1 MNERERGVREV
12 GSLAYRS
19 HEHSE
24 HSSHAESHHARYDG
38 LAETRLHQLVQL
50 LSSVSRIILSSQ
62 GLSSER
68 LGQVNSSVTDSLDV
82 RVVCIILLRPSLRGA
97 AAC

>member
-50 LSSVSRIILSSQ
+50 LSSVSLHNSLLARPL
-62 GLSSER
+62 
-68 LGQVNSSVTDSLDV
+68 LGTA
-82 RVVCIILLRPSLRGA
+82 RTG
-97 AAC
+97 